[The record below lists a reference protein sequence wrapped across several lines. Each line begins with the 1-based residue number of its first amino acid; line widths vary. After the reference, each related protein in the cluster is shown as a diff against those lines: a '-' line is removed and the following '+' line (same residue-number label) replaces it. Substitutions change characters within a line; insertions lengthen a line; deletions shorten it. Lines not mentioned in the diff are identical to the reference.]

1 MHHAVA
7 NFAEKKFPPI
17 ARRQM
22 VAAILAPALLV
33 GCGTASSISD
43 DAPDLTSVSFALDWA
58 PNTNHVGVYVADEL
72 GYYEE
77 AGVDVEILPYGSAP
91 VSQLVSAGEADFGI
105 GGQSGVQM
113 ARTSGLDIKSV
124 YLITQT
130 DTGRLVVL
138 GDREDLQRPRDL
150 DGLTFGGF
158 GGPLLTALARATIQ
172 GDGGAGE
179 FTEVTLDTGAYEA
192 LSQGRVDF
200 TLSVATWE
208 NLQTEIDGHP
218 YREFRY
224 QDFGLPQQQ
233 STGIVSS
240 DKYLEANPDAARAFV
255 QATARGYEYAA
266 QNPAEA
272 ADILIAANPDT
283 LGTAEE
289 LVHRSMEVM
298 AEEGYFVAAARP
310 IGAVDPEAWAEFG
323 RFLFEGGYLTDST
336 GEPVEAE
343 PDWSH
348 YYTDEYL

>member
-1 MHHAVA
+1 MY
-7 NFAEKKFPPI
+7 I
-17 ARRQM
+17 
-22 VAAILAPALLV
+22 
-33 GCGTASSISD
+33 IS
-43 DAPDLTSVSFALDWA
+43 VI
-58 PNTNHVGVYVADEL
+58 H
-72 GYYEE
+72 
-77 AGVDVEILPYGSAP
+77 
-91 VSQLVSAGEADFGI
+91 
-105 GGQSGVQM
+105 
-113 ARTSGLDIKSV
+113 
-124 YLITQT
+124 ITQP
-130 DTGRLVVL
+130 DTVRLVVL
-138 GDREDLQRPRDL
+138 RDREDLQRPRDL
-150 DGLTFGGF
+150 AGLAFGGC
-158 GGPLLTALARATIQ
+158 GGSLLTALARAPIQ

-298 AEEGYFVAAARP
+298 AEEGYFVAAEDRKS
-310 IGAVDPEAWAEFG
+310 V
-323 RFLFEGGYLTDST
+323 
-336 GEPVEAE
+336 V
-343 PDWSH
+343 
-348 YYTDEYL
+348 